1 MELARAYNNLA
12 DPSEPEGKKLLH
24 RATTNIEKVLIN
36 NWTNVIELKMSFLVV
51 KM

>member
-1 MELARAYNNLA
+1 MRCCIFNLV
-12 DPSEPEGKKLLH
+12 KKIP
-24 RATTNIEKVLIN
+24 TTNIEKVLIN